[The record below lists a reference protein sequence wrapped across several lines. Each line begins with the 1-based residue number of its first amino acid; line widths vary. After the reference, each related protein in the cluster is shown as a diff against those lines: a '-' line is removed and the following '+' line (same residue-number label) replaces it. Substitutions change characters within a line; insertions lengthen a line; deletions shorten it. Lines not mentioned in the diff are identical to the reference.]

1 MEETTYDVRVYKTEV
16 YRGRKVS
23 TYKVRW
29 KTADKPW
36 KEPFR
41 LAAQADSYRSSLL
54 TAARRGE
61 AFSLRTGRPVSWKH
75 DEPSASWYEFTLAY
89 SAAKWPY
96 ASPNHRRGIA
106 EALTDATEAMLD
118 SDRPAYPNSELRRA
132 LRSWAFS
139 ARLRDGR
146 EPPGELAAVVNWLE
160 GATVPLTALTVP
172 GTGAVRTRALLDR
185 ISRKQDGSPAA
196 ANTAN
201 RKRMVIGNAMQYAVE
216 MHLLPINPV
225 TSVKWIKPRT
235 LKTVDP
241 RVVVNPGQAR
251 RLLTAIRDL
260 DPWGPRLEAFFGAMY
275 YAALRPEE
283 AVDLRRENLFSLPTE
298 GWGEMLLTN
307 SHPRSGTLWT
317 NTGASRERRALK
329 HRPDGDTRPVPAH
342 PALVRM
348 LRYHLDTFRPGKG
361 GPIFT
366 GPRGGIVTEHVYLEV
381 FHQARRVAFTE
392 EEAASPLAEIPYQ
405 LRHACVSTWLNA
417 GVPATQVAEWAGHSV
432 AVLLRVYAKCIA
444 GQQAEAKRRILGV
457 QPEDTP
463 DGPPDHRL
471 ANATLGIPDTPDN
484 NGEKSQLAAT
494 PTSHAGGSAQINQS
508 ARHRLAT
515 GVAIKPLRFGR
526 NLWRVGLRVSGTGLL
541 VRLPRS
547 ICRPLSLCHVLPN
560 LAANEM

>member
-16 YRGRKVS
+16 YKGRKVT

-41 LAAQADSYRSSLL
+41 LAAQADSFRSSLL

-61 AFSLRTGRPVSWKH
+61 AFSLRTGRPVSWKR
-75 DEPSASWYEFTLAY
+75 DEPSVSWYEFTLAY

-96 ASPNHRRGIA
+96 ASPNHRRSIA
-106 EALTDATEAMLD
+106 EALTDATEAMLGSD
-118 SDRPAYPNSELRRA
+118 SPAYPNDELRRA

-139 ARLRDGR
+139 ARLRDGG
-146 EPPGELAAVVNWLE
+146 EPPGELAAVVKWLE
-160 GATVPLTALTVP
+160 GATVPLAALTAP
-172 GTGAVRTRALLDR
+172 GAGAARTRALLDR

-196 ANTAN
+196 ANTVN

-216 MHLLPINPV
+216 MHLLPVSPV
-225 TSVKWIKPRT
+225 AGVKWTRPRT

-251 RLLTAIRDL
+251 RLLAAVRSIG
-260 DPWGPRLEAFFGAMY
+260 PWGPRLEAFFGAMY

-283 AVDLRRENLFSLPTE
+283 AVDLRRENLLSLPAE

-317 NTGASRERRALK
+317 NSGQSRERRGLK
-329 HRPDGDTRPVPAH
+329 HRPDGDTRPVPVH

-348 LRYHLDTFRPGKG
+348 FRRHLDTFKPGRG
-361 GPIFT
+361 GRIFT
-366 GPRGGIVTEHVYLEV
+366 GPRGGIVAEHVYLDV
-381 FHQARRVAFTE
+381 FHQARRLAFTE

-444 GQQAEAKRRILGV
+444 GQQADAKRRILDA

-463 DGPPDHRL
+463 DSPPDRHPED
-471 ANATLGIPDTPDN
+471 ATPETPDDDD
-484 NGEKSQLAAT
+484 GESQ
-494 PTSHAGGSAQINQS
+494 
-508 ARHRLAT
+508 
-515 GVAIKPLRFGR
+515 
-526 NLWRVGLRVSGTGLL
+526 
-541 VRLPRS
+541 
-547 ICRPLSLCHVLPN
+547 
-560 LAANEM
+560 